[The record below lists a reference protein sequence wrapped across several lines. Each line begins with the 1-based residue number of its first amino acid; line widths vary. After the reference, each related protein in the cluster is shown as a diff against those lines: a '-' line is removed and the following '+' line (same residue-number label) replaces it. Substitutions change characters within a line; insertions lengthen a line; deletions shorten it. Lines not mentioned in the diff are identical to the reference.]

1 MSSSPQHNGR
11 RPTHKGLSPGKTI
24 MTNTAT
30 TTAPGTTEFNGVPV
44 EKLRGTIAKLTDN
57 PDLAAFRFTAR
68 NTWVEGTATRSTIH
82 EWYGAG
88 SDQLHV
94 QEFSATAD
102 HPTLGHGHGPTPQEY
117 VLHALAACVAAGIAT
132 TAANRGIEL
141 TKIDSVAQGSID
153 VQGVL
158 GIDPDVRN
166 GFSAIEVVVDID
178 GDAPRED
185 LDALI
190 SASVKRSAVFDIVT
204 APTQAVVRPK

>member
-1 MSSSPQHNGR
+1 MNA
-11 RPTHKGLSPGKTI
+11 PTQ
-24 MTNTAT
+24 T
-30 TTAPGTTEFNGVPV
+30 TTAAPELNGVPV

-57 PDLAAFRFTAR
+57 PALADFRFTAT
-68 NTWVEGTATRSTIH
+68 NSWIEGTATRSTIH

-88 SDQLHV
+88 SEQLHAA
-94 QEFSATAD
+94 EFTATSD

-117 VLHALAACVAAGIAT
+117 VLHALASCIAAGIAT

-141 TKIDSVAQGSID
+141 TRLETVARGSID

-166 GFSAIEVVVDID
+166 GFSSVEVEVDVD
-178 GDAPRED
+178 GDAPRSD

-190 SASVKRSAVFDIVT
+190 AASTKRSAVFDILT
-204 APTQAVVRPK
+204 APTSVVVVPAE